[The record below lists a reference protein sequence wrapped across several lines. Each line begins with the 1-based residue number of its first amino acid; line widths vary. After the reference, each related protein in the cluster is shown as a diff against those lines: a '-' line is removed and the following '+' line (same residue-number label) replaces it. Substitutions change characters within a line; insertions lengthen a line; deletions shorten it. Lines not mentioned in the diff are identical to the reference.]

1 MVYPTFARVSLVAF
15 PPRVSLE
22 HCAESAQT
30 SGAHRQTF
38 GNFSVYAQ
46 HPLEGFSI
54 FEMGGAPVSRKLTM
68 APLGGSL
75 VLNSVSTS
83 DSLRNGSMNGSL

>member
-15 PPRVSLE
+15 PTRVSLE

-54 FEMGGAPVSRKLTM
+54 FEDGWGASKSE
-68 APLGGSL
+68 AYDGSTRGI
-75 VLNSVSTS
+75 VGFEQRFNK
-83 DSLRNGSMNGSL
+83 